1 MIKVNYILVVVFLF
15 CHSIFGQKFNLEI
28 LSEEVPPELNWI
40 EKTNNA
46 SGDSAS
52 LKLALVKLI
61 NRLHAEGYLLA
72 SIDSTKYDNDIVRA
86 NLSIGERFEW
96 VKLGQGNL
104 PENILNKTGYSE
116 KNFNRKFVKTSKL
129 KRLFESIIE
138 YSENHGHPFASIK
151 LDSIKLNDASLSA
164 SLHYEAGPLIR
175 FESLKII
182 GSNSVK
188 KSFLEKYL
196 GVQPGSIYEE
206 KKLNSIP
213 GKLNFLDFITMKNHV
228 QQTFQND
235 ESSIYIEI
243 EDRPVNKI
251 DGIIGILPK
260 EGSNNRVLVT
270 GQFDLSINNLF
281 NSGKRLKVDW
291 QRVRKES
298 QFLDMDYLHPNLLNT
313 NLNFNTSL
321 NLLKEDTSYFNI
333 TAKFGLS
340 YLFGSGIDFQ
350 LFSKIKSGRI
360 SSSNQFSDQIA
371 LPPFSDFDINSYG
384 VRVDYRKLDHPVS
397 PRKGLTYFMD
407 FSVGSKKIKPNISLD
422 PTLYSSID
430 LKDQQFEARGGFTTY
445 HRLHHRLY
453 LAVKTEFAK
462 LFNDNLFLNDLFR
475 LGGLKTLRGFNQNFF
490 FASEYLLFKIEP
502 RVYFSRDSFIFV
514 FYDQAFIGQEVNNT
528 KSKDHPMGFGAGIN
542 LNVNNGIINLAY
554 ALGSSKNQQVD
565 PNLSKFHF
573 GYVAKF

>member
-1 MIKVNYILVVVFLF
+1 MIKGNYILVVVFLF

-28 LSEEVPPELNWI
+28 LSEEVSLELNWI

-52 LKLALVKLI
+52 LKLALVRLI

-72 SIDSTKYDNDIVRA
+72 SIDSTQNDNNIMKVK
-86 NLSIGERFEW
+86 LSIGRRFDW
-96 VKLGQGNL
+96 VNLDQGNL
-104 PENILNKTGYSE
+104 PENILNKVGYAE
-116 KNFNRKFVKTSKL
+116 KNYNRKFVKSGKL
-129 KRLFESIIE
+129 KKLFVSIIE
-138 YSENHGHPFASIK
+138 YSENHGHPFASIR
-151 LDSIKLNDASLSA
+151 LDSIKLSDASLAA

-175 FESLKII
+175 FKSLKII

-188 KSFLEKYL
+188 KSFLEKFL
-196 GVQPGSIYEE
+196 GIQPGFIYEE
-206 KKLNSIP
+206 KKLKSIP
-213 GKLNFLDFITMKNHV
+213 GKLNFLNFITMKNQV

-243 EDRPVNKI
+243 EDRPVNKV
-251 DGIIGILPK
+251 DGIIGILPN
-260 EGSNNRVLVT
+260 EGSDKKVLVT
-270 GQFDLSINNLF
+270 GQLDLSINNLF
-281 NSGKRLKVDW
+281 NSGKRLNIDW

-321 NLLKEDTSYFNI
+321 NLLKEDTSFFNI
-333 TAKFGLS
+333 TAKFGLG
-340 YLFGSGIDFQ
+340 YLFGSGFEFQ
-350 LFSKIKSGRI
+350 LFSKIKSGRL
-360 SSSNQFSDQIA
+360 SSTNRVSDQNA

-407 FSVGSKKIKPNISLD
+407 FSVGSKKIKPNTGLD

-430 LKDQQFEARGGFTTY
+430 LNDQQFEVRGGFATY
-445 HRLHHRLY
+445 QQLHNKLH
-453 LAVKTEFAK
+453 LAVETEIAK

-475 LGGLKTLRGFNQNFF
+475 LGGLNTLRGFNQNFF

-502 RVYFSRDSFIFV
+502 RYYFSRDSFVFI
-514 FYDQAFIGQEVNNT
+514 FYDQAFIGQEINNM
-528 KSKDHPMGFGAGIN
+528 KSKDHPLGFGAGIS
-542 LNVNNGIINLAY
+542 LNVNNGIIKLAY
-554 ALGSSKNQQVD
+554 ALGSSKNQQID